1 MFPRGENMD
10 KRTADA
16 VMKCLEIEVD
26 FYRELTIFLMKKH
39 TKILADDINWLTDSL
54 NDEQAYIMKSRSL
67 EEKRVA
73 LFRGLG
79 IEGKRLDELS
89 GEAPEEYRPKIGMLS
104 EQLSEL
110 VGNIKELNEQTTEI
124 VKRKLDNQKE
134 FVKRAGILEKP
145 EVYDKN
151 AAKVQSGQSSA
162 QVIRQV

>member
-1 MFPRGENMD
+1 MD
-10 KRTADA
+10 RRTADA

-67 EEKRVA
+67 EDKRLA

-79 IEGKRLDELS
+79 IEGKRLDELPE
-89 GEAPEEYRPKIGMLS
+89 EAPEDYRPKIGMLS

>member
-1 MFPRGENMD
+1 MD

>member
-1 MFPRGENMD
+1 MD

-67 EEKRVA
+67 EEKRLA

-79 IEGKRLDELS
+79 IAEKRLDELS
-89 GEAPEEYRPKIGMLS
+89 GEAPEDYRPKIKMLS

-145 EVYDKN
+145 EIYDKN

-162 QVIRQV
+162 QVIRQI

>member
-1 MFPRGENMD
+1 MD

-39 TKILADDINWLTDSL
+39 TKILADNINWLTDSL

-73 LFRGLG
+73 LFCGLG

>member
-1 MFPRGENMD
+1 
-10 KRTADA
+10 
-16 VMKCLEIEVD
+16 MKCLEIEVD

-67 EEKRVA
+67 EEKRLA

-79 IEGKRLDELS
+79 VEGKRLDELS
-89 GEAPEEYRPKIGMLS
+89 KEAPEDYRPKIGMLS

>member
-1 MFPRGENMD
+1 MD

-16 VMKCLEIEVD
+16 LMKCLEIEVD

-67 EEKRVA
+67 EEKRLV

-89 GEAPEEYRPKIGMLS
+89 GEAPDEYRPKIGMLT

>member
-1 MFPRGENMD
+1 MD
-10 KRTADA
+10 RRTADA

-67 EEKRVA
+67 EDKRLA

-89 GEAPEEYRPKIGMLS
+89 EEAPEDYRPKIGMLS

>member
-1 MFPRGENMD
+1 MD

-67 EEKRVA
+67 EEKRLA
-73 LFRGLG
+73 LFRGLE
-79 IEGKRLDELS
+79 IAEKRLDELS

-145 EVYDKN
+145 EIYDKN

-162 QVIRQV
+162 QVIRQI

>member
-1 MFPRGENMD
+1 
-10 KRTADA
+10 
-16 VMKCLEIEVD
+16 MKCLEIEVD

-67 EEKRVA
+67 EDKRLA

-89 GEAPEEYRPKIGMLS
+89 EEAPEDYRPKIGMLS

-151 AAKVQSGQSSA
+151 AAKIQSGQSSA

>member
-1 MFPRGENMD
+1 MD

-67 EEKRVA
+67 EEKRLA

-79 IEGKRLDELS
+79 IAEKRLDELS

-151 AAKVQSGQSSA
+151 AAKVRSGQSSA
-162 QVIRQV
+162 QTIRQI

>member
-1 MFPRGENMD
+1 MD

-67 EEKRVA
+67 EEKRLA

-79 IEGKRLDELS
+79 IAEKRLDELS
-89 GEAPEEYRPKIGMLS
+89 GESPEEYRPKIKMLS

-162 QVIRQV
+162 QVIRQI

>member
-1 MFPRGENMD
+1 MD
-10 KRTADA
+10 RRTADA

-67 EEKRVA
+67 EDKRLA

-89 GEAPEEYRPKIGMLS
+89 EEAPEDYRPKIGMLS

-151 AAKVQSGQSSA
+151 AAKIQSGQSSA

>member
-1 MFPRGENMD
+1 MD

-67 EEKRVA
+67 EEKRLA

-79 IEGKRLDELS
+79 IAEKRLDELS
-89 GEAPEEYRPKIGMLS
+89 GEAPEDYRPKIKMLS
-104 EQLSEL
+104 
-110 VGNIKELNEQTTEI
+110 
-124 VKRKLDNQKE
+124 
-134 FVKRAGILEKP
+134 
-145 EVYDKN
+145 
-151 AAKVQSGQSSA
+151 
-162 QVIRQV
+162 

>member
-1 MFPRGENMD
+1 
-10 KRTADA
+10 
-16 VMKCLEIEVD
+16 
-26 FYRELTIFLMKKH
+26 
-39 TKILADDINWLTDSL
+39 
-54 NDEQAYIMKSRSL
+54 MKSRSL
-67 EEKRVA
+67 EEKRLA

-79 IEGKRLDELS
+79 VEGKRLDELS
-89 GEAPEEYRPKIGMLS
+89 EEAPEDYRPKIGMLS

>member
-1 MFPRGENMD
+1 MD

-67 EEKRVA
+67 EEKRLA

-79 IEGKRLDELS
+79 IAEKRLDELS

-151 AAKVQSGQSSA
+151 AAKVRSGQSSA
-162 QVIRQV
+162 QTIRQV

>member
-1 MFPRGENMD
+1 
-10 KRTADA
+10 
-16 VMKCLEIEVD
+16 
-26 FYRELTIFLMKKH
+26 MKKH

-67 EEKRVA
+67 EEKRLA

-79 IEGKRLDELS
+79 IDNKKLTEL
-89 GEAPEEYRPKIGMLS
+89 GEEAPEEYRPKINMLTG
-104 EQLSEL
+104 QLAEL
-110 VGNIKELNEQTTEI
+110 AANITELNAQTTEI

-151 AAKVQSGQSSA
+151 AA
-162 QVIRQV
+162 

>member
-1 MFPRGENMD
+1 MD
-10 KRTADA
+10 RRTADA

-67 EEKRVA
+67 EEKRLA

-79 IEGKRLDELS
+79 VEGKRLDELS
-89 GEAPEEYRPKIGMLS
+89 EEAPEDYRPKIGMLS

>member
-1 MFPRGENMD
+1 
-10 KRTADA
+10 
-16 VMKCLEIEVD
+16 MKCLEIEVD

-67 EEKRVA
+67 EDKRLA

-89 GEAPEEYRPKIGMLS
+89 EEAPEDYRPKIGMLS